1 MRHFIKEETKQSAGS
16 DTSVS
21 SGAEAGSGVG
31 TVAGVGTGA
40 GAALDTATAASASGT
55 ADAPATTPIASL
67 RHVTLLYEHG
77 IRALDDLGLDI
88 APGERLC
95 VLGANGS
102 GKSTLASVLC
112 GLLAPDEGT
121 VDLVGQRVLDQGK
134 PDFAAY
140 AQARR
145 QLGLVFQNPD
155 DQIVT
160 SVVQEDVAFG
170 PENLGVAPD
179 EIGRRV
185 HRELHRVA
193 MEDYALADPTRL
205 SGGQQQRVAIA
216 AALAMEPKVLV
227 LDEPGALLDVRGRR
241 SIMKVMAKLQHTGTT
256 VVHVTHFMEE
266 ALQAGRVIV
275 MDRGRI
281 ALCGTPAQV
290 FAHADKLAQ
299 LGLEQPFSL
308 RLATALDSRG
318 FDVPHDCNEDAL
330 RASIV
335 QVFRRNHN
343 EVGKGAPKQSTQ
355 ARRTA
360 PSQPIATSADE
371 QNAAHASPLAT
382 EPRAAN
388 DATPTPILD
397 VSHVSYSYIA
407 AGQDGMSRQALDD
420 VSFSVA
426 EGSAT
431 AIVGQT
437 GSGKSTLLRIMCA
450 LEQPDSGQ
458 MLIGGTSTASKADR
472 KRLHSVVGYV
482 MQHPERQ
489 LFAET
494 VRKDVAYGP
503 TNLGLLPDEVNQ
515 RVDEALD
522 MVGLS
527 HKADASPFELSGGQ
541 KRLAALAGILAMRPR
556 VLVLDEPTA
565 GLDPRGRAQLRAI
578 LRQVHDSGVTIVQVT
593 HSMEDAVHA
602 DHVIVLDRSRVLM
615 DGTPRQVFA
624 PQNAQVLTE
633 SGLGLPR
640 PLRLA
645 LDLQARGVPSLG
657 NPLTTT
663 QLADALARVASSAS
677 ATTSSQE
684 SAGDAACPSA

>member
-1 MRHFIKEETKQSAGS
+1 MTQPTYANTIKQETSPSA
-16 DTSVS
+16 
-21 SGAEAGSGVG
+21 
-31 TVAGVGTGA
+31 
-40 GAALDTATAASASGT
+40 AAA
-55 ADAPATTPIASL
+55 PIASL

-77 IRALDDLGLDI
+77 IRALDDLSLDI

-121 VDLVGQRVLDQGK
+121 VDLVNQRVLDQGK

-140 AQARR
+140 TQARR

-170 PENLGVAPD
+170 PENLGVTPD

-185 HRELHRVA
+185 QRELRRVA

-216 AALAMEPKVLV
+216 GALAMEPRLLV

-241 SIMKVMAKLQHTGTT
+241 SIMKVMAKLQRTGTT

-266 ALQAGRVIV
+266 ALQASRVIV
-275 MDRGRI
+275 MDHGHI
-281 ALCGTPAQV
+281 ALQGTPAQV
-290 FAHADKLAQ
+290 FAHADELAR

-318 FDVPHDCNEDAL
+318 FDVPHGCNEDAL

-335 QVFRRNHN
+335 GHFRDDT
-343 EVGKGAPKQSTQ
+343 AIDATKQAAQ
-355 ARRTA
+355 PRRTA
-360 PSQPIATSADE
+360 PSQPDATGAGE
-371 QNAAHASPLAT
+371 QTAAHTSEFAARPDNAA
-382 EPRAAN
+382 AA
-388 DATPTPILD
+388 PSPILD
-397 VSHVSYSYIA
+397 VRHVSYSYVA
-407 AGQDGMSRQALDD
+407 AGQDGRPRPALDD
-420 VSFSVA
+420 VSFTVA

-450 LEQPDSGQ
+450 LEQPDEGQ
-458 MLIGGTSTASKADR
+458 VLIGDTSTASKADR

-503 TNLGLLPDEVNQ
+503 TNLGLSPDEVSQ

-565 GLDPRGRAQLRAI
+565 GLDPRGRAQLRTI
-578 LRQVHDSGVTIVQVT
+578 LRQVHESGVTIVQVT

-602 DHVIVLDRSRVLM
+602 DHVIVLDRSHVLM
-615 DGTPRQVFA
+615 DGTPQQVFE
-624 PQNAQVLTE
+624 PRNAQVLTE

-640 PLRLA
+640 PLRWA
-645 LDLQARGVPSLG
+645 LDLQDQGMPNLG
-657 NPLTTT
+657 DPLTTA
-663 QLADALARVASSAS
+663 QLADALARAAGASSPAS
-677 ATTSSQE
+677 DAADATRVSSTTAPAQE
-684 SAGDAACPSA
+684 SAGDTSCPSA